1 MWIPG
6 IRSSRTIQ
14 SVGKV
19 WSRGGCVGC
28 VSPMFTYILKISL
41 SLRITSQIHDLI
53 ALSIRISLIWVKRCL
68 NCHWMKCVMWF
79 LIETASRKI

>member
-41 SLRITSQIHDLI
+41 FLRITSQVHDLI

-68 NCHWMKCVMWF
+68 FIGWF